1 MSSKTT
7 PITDFSKLDYKTLNK
22 VYYSRALFG
31 VIAGCLSGLLPPLFS
46 PISLIILMIMLIVS
60 NGFAK
65 KYILHYKIEPPFR
78 FGIGVYI
85 LGWLVFL
92 ILIATLM
99 KYTLWQT
106 LI

>member
-1 MSSKTT
+1 
-7 PITDFSKLDYKTLNK
+7 
-22 VYYSRALFG
+22 
-31 VIAGCLSGLLPPLFS
+31 
-46 PISLIILMIMLIVS
+46 MLIVS